1 MKILKLEFENINAYK
16 KHYVL
21 DFTDPEFDDNNNQFV
36 ICGETAAGKTTILD
50 VITLALYGKT
60 PRQETM
66 KGTDNEVMNRNCGF
80 CSAAITYSCDS
91 GVYTSRFYQHRA
103 NKSPK
108 GALQSPDCEIIEIID
123 EKTTKVIQKGSNA
136 KDMAAKN
143 EEHIGLSYEQFI
155 RAVLI
160 PQGAFTLFLKS
171 DDREKAAI
179 LAKVSGTEHYKK
191 IGENI
196 RELCDQVSKDYELLN
211 QQFEGIE
218 VLSPEDVASAN
229 AELDTLTKDVEAA
242 GKDITDLQT
251 KIDWRKRSDEVDQ
264 ELTKAKNDLK
274 VAEEEEKNF
283 AAEREVLEKAEKA
296 ERCNEA
302 YGKLETL
309 KQSDATDKK
318 DLGEAEEAIPELEK
332 AKRDAEELVKTCQK
346 DLEETEKQEEEK
358 RKLWTEVRALDV
370 RIEGCEKAVSEKA
383 SIVARANDQ
392 LRQKQELIKELD
404 QKIAD
409 LTGKVKT
416 AQDYIR
422 DNAKDADL
430 GSKISVLKV
439 NLDLLKEAIGKEK
452 EELDLA
458 AAGKIDLEKAKA
470 EQKEQADRI
479 NELYGELHQLVDQD
493 LAVIAGILS
502 EGLKDGC
509 SCPVCGKVYY
519 ADQAEEHVHDETP
532 SGGEEEHVRDVISS
546 EENTEKNKEAKKEVS
561 INVVDI
567 SDKIKEAEKK
577 HQEAENEV
585 VQLEKSIQDAENN
598 AKSEGEKKNKLI
610 GEINE
615 AVKHWGLVLDT
626 SAEGLKDSADKIIE
640 ILQKKADEYD
650 KTKENLAEDEKALE
664 GAKATRKGINLALAE
679 SDVRSAKAACDE
691 VSEILSN
698 LRSQR
703 KGLFGDQKVADAEKA
718 LEMELKASREAL
730 NKARQSETKAAGD
743 LRDQKTKKDLAEKR
757 IEQRKT
763 EMEEA
768 EKRLLDML
776 QKNGFATEQEYLA
789 AHRDEE
795 EITSGR
801 ARRKKIDD
809 ALLTC
814 GEKVKAAEEK
824 RAKTDQEEVRTEKQ
838 LTELETEKDDAQKRF
853 KVASVKTGEIRNKLT
868 ANEEQKKKKDELSVS
883 LKDSLEKKELYDNI
897 QKMVGKQDGS
907 DFETFVQTIAMNN
920 LIITANKYM
929 ESLQPNYKLVVE
941 PGTMNI
947 EISEDDVVRP
957 ISNTSG
963 GESFLISLALA
974 MAMSELAGKKGK
986 VGALFLDEGFGSL
999 SGDPLRDA
1007 IDSLKQ
1013 MGSSGMLLGII
1024 THVQTV
1030 IDEFSLKLEAKK
1042 LKNQTF
1048 LSGPGV
1054 HLADE

>member
-108 GALQSPDCEIIEIID
+108 GALQSPDCEIID
-123 EKTTKVIQKGSNA
+123 ENTRKVIQKGSNA

-191 IGENI
+191 IGEKI

-218 VLSPEDVASAN
+218 VLSPKDVASAN

-264 ELTKAKNDLK
+264 EITKAKNDLK

-346 DLEETEKQEEEK
+346 DMEETEKQGTEK
-358 RKLWTEVRALDV
+358 RSLWKQVSEMDL
-370 RIEGCEKAVSEKA
+370 RIEGGENAVKEKELFVEKA
-383 SIVARANDQ
+383 RAQLDQ
-392 LRQKQELIKELD
+392 KKEQIRQLD
-404 QKIAD
+404 QKISD

-416 AQDYIR
+416 ARDYIR

-439 NLDLLKEAIGKEK
+439 NLDLLKEAVEKEK
-452 EELDLA
+452 KALDLA
-458 AAGKIDLEKAKA
+458 AAGKVDLEKART
-470 EQKEQADRI
+470 EQKEHEDRI
-479 NELYGELHQLVDQD
+479 RELYGKLHQLVDQNH
-493 LAVIAGILS
+493 AIIAGILS
-502 EGLKDGC
+502 EGLTDGC
-509 SCPVCGKVYY
+509 SCPVCGKVYHV
-519 ADQAEEHVHDETP
+519 DQSDEHVHDETP
-532 SGGEEEHVRDVISS
+532 SGGKEEHDHDAISS
-546 EENTEKNKEAKKEVS
+546 EENTEEKKEVS
-561 INVVDI
+561 INVASI
-567 SDKIKEAEKK
+567 SAEIKEAEKQ
-577 HQEAENEV
+577 HQDDLNKV
-585 VQLEKSIQDAENN
+585 VQLEKDIQDAEET
-598 AKSEGEKKNKLI
+598 AKSEGEKINKLT
-610 GEINE
+610 GDINE
-615 AVKHWGLVLDT
+615 AVEPWSLALDT
-626 SAEGLKDSADKIIE
+626 SSEGLDDSADKIIE
-640 ILQKKADEYD
+640 SLQGKADSFS
-650 KTKENLAEDEKALE
+650 KTKESLAEDEKALE
-664 GAKATRKGINLALAE
+664 SAKATRAGVNLDGAE
-679 SDVRSAKAACDE
+679 SEVRSTEKACD
-691 VSEILSN
+691 VASASLSS

-703 KGLFGDQKVADAEKA
+703 KKLFGDQKVDAAERA
-718 LEMELKASREAL
+718 LEKELKAAQEAL
-730 NKARQSETKAAGD
+730 DKARHSETKAAGE
-743 LRDQKTKKDLAEKR
+743 LRDQKTKKELTEKR

-795 EITSGR
+795 EIASGR

-853 KVASVKTGEIRNKLT
+853 KDASEKTGEIRNKLT
-868 ANEEQKKKKDELSVS
+868 ANEEQKKKKDALSVS

-1054 HLADE
+1054 HPVDE